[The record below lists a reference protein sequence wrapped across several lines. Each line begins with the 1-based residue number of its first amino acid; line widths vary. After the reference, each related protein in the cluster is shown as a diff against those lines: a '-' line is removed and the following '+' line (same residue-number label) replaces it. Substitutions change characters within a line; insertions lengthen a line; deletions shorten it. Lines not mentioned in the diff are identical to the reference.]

1 MRSSDILAGVL
12 HLRAYQ
18 HGQKHGLKRAEL
30 VHVHGFEELL
40 EALVGKHL
48 AVENVHSGDDLRLSA
63 NSFVQA
69 YQGDSPDKTVLYP
82 RPLIIAGSRRV
93 RACSPPFKVWDPLVH
108 SQAPGRRRHTREC
121 VAAAP
126 SG

>member
-1 MRSSDILAGVL
+1 VFVVQPFPFQSRMRGSDILAGVL

-82 RPLIIAGSRRV
+82 RPLLIGG
-93 RACSPPFKVWDPLVH
+93 
-108 SQAPGRRRHTREC
+108 QADSAEVTGT
-121 VAAAP
+121 V
-126 SG
+126 